1 MPATAIRY
9 LEANKLRLFRPAG
22 GAHLRAEV
30 EDELCIIEVRV
41 RRAFPFSAS
50 KQYLSV
56 QDASGAEIGILRD
69 PDELD
74 QESKQLLEDELDRRY
89 FTPKILGIEG
99 LRNDGGMWT
108 FNVRTQR
115 GQSEFY
121 VRNWRDSSHEIAPG
135 RFQIYSVDGQ
145 RFEIPDY
152 EGLDARSKTL
162 MDQLF

>member
-9 LEANKLRLFRPAG
+9 LDAKSTQFCRPEG
-22 GAHLRAEV
+22 GTHLRV
-30 EDELCIIEVRV
+30 IIEDDLCIIEARI
-41 RRAFPFSAS
+41 RRSFPFSAS

-56 QDASGAEIGILRD
+56 QDSGGNEIGILRD
-69 PDELD
+69 PEELD
-74 QESKQLLEDELDRRY
+74 AQSKKMVEEELDRRY
-89 FTPKILGIEG
+89 FTPKILSIQS

-108 FNVRTQR
+108 FGVVTQR
-115 GQSEFY
+115 GTSEFY

-152 EGLDARSKTL
+152 EGLDSRSKSL